1 MRIVV
6 VDDDPAVAEVI
17 AEAIR
22 ARGDGALVAL
32 DLLETAA
39 VDGVF
44 LDLVMPGLSGLAV
57 LARIRSRHPE
67 LPVAI
72 LSGHADEK
80 LAAEA
85 LALGA
90 LDVIKKPAVLAH
102 LSDTLARRKGP
113 WLEVGYVVFLGQA
126 PIIRVQMGNA
136 IANLPLQPSRL
147 GQDARRGG

>member
-1 MRIVV
+1 MRILV

-32 DLLETAA
+32 DGSEALDLLETTA

-67 LPVAI
+67 LPVVI
-72 LSGHADEK
+72 LSGHADEE
-80 LAAEA
+80 LTREA

-90 LDVIKKPAVLAH
+90 LDVIRKPAMLTQ
-102 LSDTLARRKGP
+102 LSETL
-113 WLEVGYVVFLGQA
+113 
-126 PIIRVQMGNA
+126 
-136 IANLPLQPSRL
+136 SRL
-147 GQDARRGG
+147 KRP